1 MKYLLSRTTGSKT
14 PQSHECLQTPLG
26 SSGRPRYLSDISLF
40 LSALTTLCVNI
51 SLESFTT
58 FRRLENTPIGQM
70 CFLRPEK
77 APISFRYIALFVS
90 VRHSNTHMT
99 TSFKRHISRH
109 TFDKQTEFLNQ
120 IQLKKSRNITHIY
133 HLSSTFAKCRHLD
146 FYLSKQWLVGIYIH
160 KTTSLSLAIIPIF
173 HDKTDQRRDICTN
186 SAYTMIFYCVLW
198 VLIGWLVN
206 GHPISSCI

>member
-40 LSALTTLCVNI
+40 LSPLTTLCVNI

-70 CFLRPEK
+70 CFLRPQK

-109 TFDKQTEFLNQ
+109 TFDKQTEVLNQ

-133 HLSSTFAKCRHLD
+133 HLSSKFAKCRHLD
-146 FYLSKQWLVGIYIH
+146 FYLFKQSNGW
-160 KTTSLSLAIIPIF
+160 SLSIF
-173 HDKTDQRRDICTN
+173 IEPR
-186 SAYTMIFYCVLW
+186 AYLLQLFQSSMTR
-198 VLIGWLVN
+198 LIREEIYALTV
-206 GHPISSCI
+206 HTQ